1 MCVCFFYFL
10 DNFCGHNLSLL
21 HPIRLFH
28 SVRFFFFVTFF
39 WEKKITPN
47 KTATVRAVHTIAL
60 LAKPFHAT
68 IHITTLHCS
77 FLISCILCCFSLF
90 LAHSHMQHAF
100 QVLSLNLSLHLC
112 VFEMCGIFY
121 FVYWCLCTHTMCKK
135 I

>member
-1 MCVCFFYFL
+1 MCVCIFFYFL
-10 DNFCGHNLSLL
+10 DDFCGHNLSLL

-28 SVRFFFFVTFF
+28 SVRFFFFRNFLLR
-39 WEKKITPN
+39 KKITPN
-47 KTATVRAVHTIAL
+47 KTKTATVPAVHTIAL

-77 FLISCILCCFSLF
+77 FLISCILFCFSLF

-112 VFEMCGIFY
+112 VFEMCGIFLFRILVVIY
-121 FVYWCLCTHTMCKK
+121 TYYV
-135 I
+135 